1 MIVQHNISSMNAN
14 RQLGIVG
21 NNLSKSTEKL
31 SSGYKINRAADDAA
45 GLAIS
50 EKMRAQ
56 IRGLNRASD
65 NAEDGISLIQTA
77 EGAMD
82 QQHAI
87 LQRTREL
94 LVQASNSG
102 TLDATAEND
111 YQKIQDEIDTL
122 KSEYERINTD
132 TEFNRKKLLDG
143 SYSKQYLQLGA
154 NSSQGID
161 VTIKTTKWD
170 DGLYMSK
177 TSEAATTD
185 KGNTSKTG
193 NGVIVDADA
202 GVKYEYNKD
211 IFTVSA
217 QVKAGKVAFSGD
229 EVKAASLKATING
242 EEKSLADVATAVA
255 AVKAENGGGAAA
267 SDANKTLTEAFLN
280 ASGYADATAA
290 NTALGDDGTKL
301 AKADNATYAVTNV
314 DGEKISGLLDKAD
327 EMIKSVTTERS
338 KLGAVQNRLEYTV
351 KVDDNTSENL
361 QSAESRIRDTDMA
374 EEMTKYSKESI
385 LQQAATSMLAQAN
398 QSNQGVLSLL
408 Q

>member
-1 MIVQHNISSMNAN
+1 MIVQHNITSMNAN

-21 NNLSKSTEKL
+21 NNLAKSTEKL
-31 SSGYKINRAADDAA
+31 SSGYRINRAADDAA

-56 IRGLNRASD
+56 VRGLNRASD
-65 NAEDGISLIQTA
+65 NAQDGISLIQTA

-102 TLDATAEND
+102 VLDGTAEND
-111 YQKIQDEIDTL
+111 FQKIQDEIDTL

-143 SYSKQYLQLGA
+143 SYKDQYLQLGA
-154 NSSQGID
+154 NNAQGIN
-161 VTIKTTKWD
+161 VTIKTTAWD
-170 DGLYMSK
+170 EKLYLSK
-177 TSEAATTD
+177 TESTTD
-185 KGNTSKTG
+185 TAKDGEASTKGTTDG
-193 NGVIVDADA
+193 TVIENGT
-202 GVKYEYNKD
+202 KYTYNSN
-211 IFTVSA
+211 IFTV
-217 QVKAGKVAFSGD
+217 KASYKTTSGNGNKISQD
-229 EVKAASLKATING
+229 EVDSLSKTYNTAPNDNDKKILAKYGYTQDAAGASKLKTDI
-242 EEKSLADVATAVA
+242 D
-255 AVKAENGGGAAA
+255 
-267 SDANKTLTEAFLN
+267 
-280 ASGYADATAA
+280 TAA
-290 NTALGDDGTKL
+290 NKFT
-301 AKADNATYAVTNV
+301 AVTDV
-314 DGEKISGLLDKAD
+314 DGEAISGLLDNVD
-327 EMIKSVTTERS
+327 SMIKSVTTERS

-351 KVDDNTSENL
+351 KVDDNTAENL

-374 EEMTKYSKESI
+374 DEMTRFSKESI

>member
-1 MIVQHNISSMNAN
+1 MIVQHNITSMNAN

-21 NNLSKSTEKL
+21 NNLAKSTEKL
-31 SSGYKINRAADDAA
+31 SSGYRINRAADDAA

-56 IRGLNRASD
+56 VRGLNRASD
-65 NAEDGISLIQTA
+65 NAQDGISLIQTA

-102 TLDATAEND
+102 VLDGKAEND
-111 YQKIQDEIDTL
+111 FQKIQDEIDTL

-143 SYSKQYLQLGA
+143 SYKDQYLQLGA
-154 NSSQGID
+154 NNAQGID
-161 VTIKTTKWD
+161 VTIKTTAWD
-170 DGLYMSK
+170 PDLYLSK
-177 TSEAATTD
+177 TTEVA
-185 KGNTSKTG
+185 KGT
-193 NGVIVDADA
+193 A
-202 GVKYEYNKD
+202 GVPSDKAAGTNGTVVEETTQYEYNSK
-211 IFTVSA
+211 IFTVEESY
-217 QVKAGKVAFSGD
+217 VASQGNKK
-229 EVKAASLKATING
+229 EITAADKKTVVDDNKTSY
-242 EEKSLADVATAVA
+242 ADSSA
-255 AVKAENGGGAAA
+255 AVKAL
-267 SDANKTLTEAFLN
+267 LTKY
-280 ASGYADATAA
+280 GYSAD
-290 NTALGDDGTKL
+290 DDGLVKM
-301 AKADNATYAVTNV
+301 KADYANNANQKTSVTDV
-314 DGEKISGLLDKAD
+314 DGEAISGLLDNVD
-327 EMIKSVTTERS
+327 TMIKSVTTERS

-374 EEMTKYSKESI
+374 DEMTRFSKESI